1 MQPILDDILF
11 ETDYRP
17 LTARERASRHWAN
30 EQGKAERWARIEA
43 RELARAQKRA
53 RAERLRAIAFTVGIV
68 GGIAL
73 GLAALAWWL
82 VLPGAVGL
90 LGLLLWSAR

>member
-1 MQPILDDILF
+1 MQPTLDDILF
-11 ETDYRP
+11 DTDYQ
-17 LTARERASRHWAN
+17 TAQERAAEHWAIA
-30 EQGKAERWARIEA
+30 QRQSRIDA